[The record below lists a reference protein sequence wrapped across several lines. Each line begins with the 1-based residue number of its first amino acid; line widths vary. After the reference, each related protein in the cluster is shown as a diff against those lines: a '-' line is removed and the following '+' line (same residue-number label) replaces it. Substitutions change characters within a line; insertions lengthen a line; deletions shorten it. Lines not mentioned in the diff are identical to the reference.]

1 MLKLFL
7 MICFAFLLQ
16 SCNSTVPKPETQSS
30 FSPCPTDQHSYKH
43 NCFGSFTY
51 MGSSK
56 YIGEWKDNKRH
67 GNGEY
72 YSGELSNAYNRK
84 FTFKGEW
91 QNDKKHGNGTFFSGI
106 GKFTGNW
113 DKDIL
118 TGNLVWTDRYGKKS
132 TVSGSYVEEFLIH

>member
-1 MLKLFL
+1 MIKLFL
-7 MICFAFLLQ
+7 VICFALLLQ

-30 FSPCPTDQHSYKH
+30 FLPCPTDQHSYKH

-51 MGSSK
+51 MGGSK

-91 QNDKKHGNGTFFSGI
+91 QNDKKHGGRMMEKYRTND
-106 GKFTGNW
+106 GKTIVRHENN
-113 DKDIL
+113 K
-118 TGNLVWTDRYGKKS
+118 VH
-132 TVSGSYVEEFLIH
+132 EEFTLHRSIKKRFAHHCAL

>member
-1 MLKLFL
+1 

-56 YIGEWKDNKRH
+56 YIGEWKDGKQHGEGIYRKDGRDRRGIWEDGKRIKWLDDVKWNDLKDA
-67 GNGEY
+67 GNP
-72 YSGELSNAYNRK
+72 
-84 FTFKGEW
+84 
-91 QNDKKHGNGTFFSGI
+91 
-106 GKFTGNW
+106 
-113 DKDIL
+113 
-118 TGNLVWTDRYGKKS
+118 DRD
-132 TVSGSYVEEFLIH
+132 